1 MTLLIMGSKNYSSWS
16 VRPWIFAVQANLPID
31 VKVVDLDAPDTA
43 ARIAEW
49 SPSGRVPALV
59 LDGTPREV
67 VWDSL
72 AIGEHF
78 AEAYPEA
85 GVWPED
91 AKARRRARSACAEM
105 HSSFGEMRRVLTC
118 NQRARYQPN
127 EWKKVAGS
135 AEVIAFVEADLA
147 RVQTL
152 WKDLLAASGGPFL
165 CGAFSYVDAFFAPVV
180 SRLVTYAIES
190 GPEVSVYRTLMESTR
205 GYQHWMDEAA
215 RERHA
220 IAKYDYPTLARA

>member
-16 VRPWIFAVQANLPID
+16 VRPWLFAVQANLPID

-105 HSSFGEMRRVLTC
+105 HSSFAEMRRVLTC
-118 NQRARYQPN
+118 NQRARYLPDA
-127 EWKKVAGS
+127 WKKIAGTDG
-135 AEVIAFVEADLA
+135 AIAAVEADVD
-147 RVQTL
+147 RVQSL
-152 WKDLLAASGGPFL
+152 WRELLAISGGPFL

-190 GPEVSVYRTLMESTR
+190 GPEVSAYRAAVEATR
-205 GYQHWMDEAA
+205 AYQHWMDEAA
-215 RERHA
+215 RERWT
-220 IAKYDYPTLARA
+220 IAKYDYPTLVRV